1 MMKTKILS
9 FLFLAGMVLVGM
21 STYADDEVNVTPG
34 GTYTYNVSQT
44 NGNTTGAVFHWSI
57 SPGIA
62 GTDYTDI
69 TSETG
74 ASVSVSWNTAGS
86 YTISVYVVDGTGCQS
101 ETKTLDVTVSD
112 TQFCVDA
119 ANATN
124 KQTCS
129 LISTGNGN
137 TSSTSWDP
145 HTPGDTQFD
154 VSVTDPAIVGSY
166 TIHYNAT
173 DGTNPTGDLTATV
186 TTTAIGTTATQSI
199 TISHATYTDLFT
211 NTGTTDKTVT
221 IEVTKIVD
229 PNSVDI
235 TANCGTTSYDVTVSP
250 QPTISF

>member
-74 ASVSVSWNTAGS
+74 ESVSVSWNTAGS

-101 ETKTLDVTVSD
+101 ETKTLDVTVND

-129 LISTGNGN
+129 LIDGPANGN
-137 TSSTSWDP
+137 TTFTSWG
-145 HTPGDTQFD
+145 TPENTQFD
-154 VSVTDPAIVGSY
+154 VSVTDPAIVGNY

-199 TISHATYTDLFT
+199 TISHATHPDLFT

-235 TANCGTTSYDVTVSP
+235 TANCGTTSYDVIVSP
-250 QPTISF
+250 QPIIAF